1 MALNVDK
8 TYYIRFNTREKNI
21 PKYKT
26 MIINGNDINEVE
38 YRNILCIL
46 ICDNLT

>member
-8 TYYIRFNTREKNI
+8 TPDILFSTRERNL

-26 MIINGNDINEVE
+26 MIINGYNINEVE
-38 YRNILCIL
+38 YTNICVS
-46 ICDNLT
+46 